1 MSNFSGD
8 IIIDSNG
15 NSILNALGDLQ
26 LSTNDDDFLQ
36 KIFTSA
42 QGSWTYYNTFGFD
55 FSPYFGRYINDD
67 NRLINEIRSDL
78 IEYLSSHFHLMCT
91 IDMYSIEPGV
101 IHILLNILQ
110 NNFSNK
116 TIDIDLDLIEKK
128 VHVNF
133 ENKNISTKEQKVIL
147 NKYQKRAVK

>member
-15 NSILNALGDLQ
+15 NSTLNSLGDLQ

-78 IEYLSSHFHLMCT
+78 IEYLYSHFHLTCKV
-91 IDMYSIEPGV
+91 DMYSIEPGV
-101 IHILLNILQ
+101 INIVLNILQ

-128 VHVNF
+128 VYVNF